1 MDTER
6 VEKLR
11 KKLVGE
17 LDLLHDGN
25 EFKVIMERIKVFHL
39 DL

>member
-1 MDTER
+1 MDFER

-11 KKLVGE
+11 KNFVGE

-25 EFKVIMERIKVFHL
+25 EFKVIMERIKAFHL